1 MKQDWNMTWKQMN
14 DLETLT
20 NETKA
25 MLEVVSDGL
34 LNDICS
40 SNPENSAVVIRMA
53 VERIESMESIHEEMW
68 DVQREA
74 RFADTLADERDNE
87 DADSD
92 EDFDTKDLFS
102 DLPIT
107 VDETNIDPKQMSEAV
122 YEAQKAEEFSPR
134 FNVEEIERHEDGS
147 ATYQVSGSDVEMKR
161 LFEIFFT
168 SALVNGIKCTQENND
183 KEIYKM
189 HVVTAA
195 RELEVLLRE
204 WETSD
209 EFDYDPVV
217 KGKRLKL
224 KELLDKAGV

>member
-1 MKQDWNMTWKQMN
+1 MNWNQMN

-20 NETKA
+20 YEAKA

-34 LNDICS
+34 LNETCP
-40 SNPENSAVVIRMA
+40 SNPEDSGTVLRMA
-53 VERIESMESIHEEMW
+53 VEKIEKVREIHEEMW
-68 DVQREA
+68 DEKREA
-74 RFADTLADERDNE
+74 MAREAVADDGDNE
-87 DADSD
+87 DADGD
-92 EDFDTKDLFS
+92 ENFDTKDIFS
-102 DLPIT
+102 DLSKAI
-107 VDETNIDPKQMSEAV
+107 DETDIDPKQMSEAV
-122 YEAQKAEEFSPR
+122 YEAQKAEEVSPR

-168 SALVNGIKCTQENND
+168 SALVNGIKCTKENND